1 MQGNRARPLAVVT
14 GASSGIGA
22 ALARELAR
30 HGHDLI
36 LTARRAPELE
46 ALAAELRSAG
56 AQATVLPADLSV
68 PGAGRTL
75 AREIEALGRDVDVLI
90 NNAGFGDA
98 GAFVHADAD
107 RVDAMLELNVGALTA
122 LTRAMLP
129 GMVRRGHGR
138 VMLVSSTAAFV
149 PGPNMAV
156 YCASK
161 AYVLSLGEAIARE
174 LRRTGVTVTTLC
186 PGATHS
192 GFAAAARAD
201 TLPLYRSAIVPMMTS
216 EQVARAG
223 YRALVRGR
231 PVLVTG
237 AVNKLVAFSGSVFPR
252 AVVWPVARFLLGDAT
267 VTHK

>member
-30 HGHDLI
+30 DGHDVI

-46 ALAAELRSAG
+46 SLAAELRAVG
-56 AQATVLPADLSV
+56 ATATVLPADLSV
-68 PGAGRTL
+68 PGSAGTL
-75 AREIEALGRDVDVLI
+75 AREIEAFGRDVDVLI

-98 GAFVHADAD
+98 GPFVTEDPE
-107 RVDAMLELNVGALTA
+107 RIDAMLELNVVALTA
-122 LTRAMLP
+122 LARAMIP

-149 PGPNMAV
+149 PGPNMAA

-186 PGATHS
+186 PGATRS
-192 GFAAAARAD
+192 GFAEAARAD
-201 TLPLYRSAIVPMMTS
+201 ALPLYRSRIVPMMTS
-216 EQVARAG
+216 EEVARAG
-223 YRALVRGR
+223 YRALMRGR

-237 AVNKLVAFSGSVFPR
+237 FVNKLVAFSGRVFPR
-252 AVVWPVARFLLGDAT
+252 ALVWPVAQLLLGEEAS
-267 VTHK
+267 K